1 MKYLKRLN
9 ESGKYPNVSYI
20 EDCFLDISENPNF
33 EVDDL
38 IEVSEPQQSIFITTS
53 LLVNNYVFK
62 LHIEKSKTIS
72 LPQPINSNLWIGMV
86 DTDLEFLKK
95 VNRELGELYEYIEV
109 AVNRIRDEF
118 PNSEIKIQSN
128 KRDEIDIY
136 IIIKK

>member
-86 DTDLEFLKK
+86 DTDLEFLKR
-95 VNRELGELYEYIEV
+95 VNRELGELYEDIEV

-118 PNSEIKIQSN
+118 SNSEIKIQSN

>member
-9 ESGKYPNVSYI
+9 ESSKYPNVSYI

-38 IEVSEPQQSIFITTS
+38 IEVSEPQQSVFITTS

-95 VNRELGELYEYIEV
+95 VNRELGELYEDIEV

-118 PNSEIKIQSN
+118 SNSEIKIQSN
-128 KRDEIDIY
+128 KRDEINIY

>member
-20 EDCFLDISENPNF
+20 QDCFLDISENPNF

-38 IEVSEPQQSIFITTS
+38 IEVSEPQQSVFITTS

-95 VNRELGELYEYIEV
+95 VNRELGELYEDIEV
-109 AVNRIRDEF
+109 AINRIRDEF
-118 PNSEIKIQSN
+118 SNSEIKIQSN